1 MNTQDI
7 NLKTDINAP
16 MYSEVDQTT
25 RRNFITATYFNLFLG
40 VIAFVI
46 ANYLLIDSGAAEVI
60 TRFYS
65 GNIWF
70 SIVAALAFGF
80 ITSFFLNF
88 TANNNSKAVQYFGL
102 FAFAGVEALFVVPAI
117 FIAATYRQA
126 LLAPATF
133 FTLGFFLLMTG
144 IVYFTGIDFSFMRTF
159 LMFAGI
165 ASIAIIIISLLT
177 GFNLGIFFTGF
188 LILLSCGYI
197 LYDTS
202 NVLKNY
208 HANQPVA
215 AATAL
220 LGSLVMLFVNILQF
234 LMQFFDNN

>member
-7 NLKTDINAP
+7 NMNSP
-16 MYSEVDQTT
+16 MYAESDNVA
-25 RRNFITATYFNLFLG
+25 RRSFITSTYFNLFLG

-46 ANYLLIDSGAAEVI
+46 ANYLLIISGFAAVI
-60 TRFYS
+60 TKFYS
-65 GNIWF
+65 GNIWV

-80 ITSFFLNF
+80 ITSFFLSF
-88 TANNNSKAVQYFGL
+88 TASNNSKAIQYFGL
-102 FAFAGVEALFVVPAI
+102 FAFAGIEALFVVPVI
-117 FIAATYRQA
+117 YFATIGNAA
-126 LLAPATF
+126 LLMPATL

-144 IVYFTGIDFSFMRTF
+144 IVYYTGIDFSFMRSF

-165 ASIAIIIISLLT
+165 ASIIIIIVSLLT

-202 NVLKNY
+202 NILNNY

-234 LMQFFDNN
+234 LMQFFNNN

>member
-7 NLKTDINAP
+7 NMNSP
-16 MYSEVDQTT
+16 MYAESDGTA
-25 RRNFITATYFNLFLG
+25 RRSFITATYFNLFLG
-40 VIAFVI
+40 IIAFVI
-46 ANYLLIDSGAAEVI
+46 ANYLLIESGAAAVI
-60 TRFYS
+60 TRFFY
-65 GNIWF
+65 GNIWV
-70 SIVAALAFGF
+70 SVLAAIAFGF

-88 TANNNSKAVQYFGL
+88 TASNNSKAVQYFGL
-102 FAFAGVEALFVVPAI
+102 LAFACIEALFVVPVI
-117 FIAATYRQA
+117 YFATLTNTA
-126 LLAPATF
+126 LLLPAAA

-144 IVYFTGIDFSFMRTF
+144 VVYYTGIDFSFLRTF

-165 ASIAIIIISLLT
+165 ASVVIIIVSLLT

-202 NVLKNY
+202 NILNNY
-208 HANQPVA
+208 PTDQPVA

-220 LGSLVMLFVNILQF
+220 LGSIVMLFVNILQF
-234 LMQFFDNN
+234 LMQYFNNN

>member
-1 MNTQDI
+1 MNTNDI
-7 NLKTDINAP
+7 NFNSNLDSP
-16 MYSEVDQTT
+16 MYAESDSSA
-25 RRNFITATYFNLFLG
+25 RRSFITSTYVNLFLG
-40 VIAFVI
+40 VVAFVI
-46 ANYLLIDSGAAEVI
+46 ANYLLIQSGLAKVIANFMYGNMWISILAAI
-60 TRFYS
+60 
-65 GNIWF
+65 
-70 SIVAALAFGF
+70 AFGF
-80 ITSFFLNF
+80 ITTFFLSF
-88 TANNNSKAVQYFGL
+88 TASNNSKAVQYFGL
-102 FAFAGVEALFVVPAI
+102 FSFAAIEAVFVVPVI
-117 FIAATYRQA
+117 YFAASFRPA
-126 LLAPATF
+126 LLAPAAF

-144 IVYFTGIDFSFMRTF
+144 IVYYTGIDFSFMRSF

-165 ASIAIIIISLLT
+165 ASIIIVVISLLT

-202 NVLKNY
+202 NVLNNY

-220 LGSLVMLFVNILQF
+220 LGALVMLFVNILQF